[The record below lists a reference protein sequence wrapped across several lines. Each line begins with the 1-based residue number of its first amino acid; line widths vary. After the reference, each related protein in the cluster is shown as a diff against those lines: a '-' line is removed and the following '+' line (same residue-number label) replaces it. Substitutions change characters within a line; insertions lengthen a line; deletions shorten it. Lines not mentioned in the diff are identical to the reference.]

1 MPEGSSVYHW
11 LGNGL
16 FLSPSFVS
24 SKDKLFYTLFIFRRD
39 VSTVIRNLVFHLLN
53 IGVK

>member
-1 MPEGSSVYHW
+1 MPEGSNVYYW

-24 SKDKLFYTLFIFRRD
+24 NKDKLFYTLFIFRRD
-39 VSTVIRNLVFHLLN
+39 LFTVIRNLVFHLLI